1 MKYGRIKMNAKRTPT
16 KTTNPL
22 INTIL
27 VFSVGLS
34 ALELSQLIFDPAK
47 AISSITSLELD
58 SILQQMFQGM
68 FLNADS
74 IASFWAVL
82 VAWGIS
88 GLIAGVRAKNGTW
101 GAIAGFFGT
110 IFGAVFLVTL
120 NLSLFTGSSVQEFAI
135 GTVACIFITCLAA
148 YASGNATRVKY
159 VPTPKVKTRKVWH
172 ESKSKEVWS
181 CNRCGESIPPGAFTC
196 PNCGEAVIE

>member
-1 MKYGRIKMNAKRTPT
+1 MNAKRTPV
-16 KTTNPL
+16 KTTNPI

-34 ALELSQLIFDPAK
+34 ALELSQLIFDPAN

-58 SILQQMFQGM
+58 SVLRKMFQGM
-68 FLNADS
+68 FLNAES
-74 IASFWAVL
+74 ISSFWAVL

-88 GLIAGVRAKNGTW
+88 GVIAGVRAKNGTW

-110 IFGAVFLVTL
+110 IFGAGFLVL
-120 NLSLFTGSSVQEFAI
+120 FNLSSLTGSSVQEFAI
-135 GTVACIFITCLAA
+135 GTIACIFMTCIAA
-148 YASGNATRVKY
+148 YATGNATRVKS
-159 VPTPKVKTRKVWH
+159 VPVTKVKTRKAWH

-196 PNCGEAVIE
+196 PKCGEPVIE